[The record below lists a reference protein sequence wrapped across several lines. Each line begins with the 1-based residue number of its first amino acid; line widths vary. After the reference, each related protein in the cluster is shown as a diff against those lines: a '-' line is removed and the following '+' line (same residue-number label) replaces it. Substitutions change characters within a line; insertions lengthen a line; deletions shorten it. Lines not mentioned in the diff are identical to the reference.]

1 MKKVLNLVLS
11 FTFFL
16 LVNAEVMAK
25 TIEQH
30 EIAEGFGA
38 NKELAI
44 RDALSKAVG
53 QASGISISTDSK
65 MITTAVQGQAE
76 VDGNRVSDSSISV
89 AQSSASRVTSEGNIK
104 SYKILNTKK
113 EDGLFVVKVS
123 AIVYKFQASAS
134 SSRKRIALMPPKI
147 HQRQYELYKTY
158 PAEKVS
164 DLLANAV
171 ERYLVQSR
179 KFAVLTRSD
188 LSAMSA
194 EIALIS
200 SDATPAVEKAKLGQL
215 LGSDFILLPELVK
228 AEAKYFEKRIQVTG
242 QLKSW
247 IEGEVTV
254 LLRVISSATG
264 EIKFSEKY
272 SAPASDFSNAENA
285 IGFVASE
292 GVKDLVQRI
301 YPIRVVDVSGDQ
313 IVLNAGG
320 NSLREGMIFDVFKEG
335 KKIVDP
341 YTGESLG
348 KTEIKVGEV
357 QVTRVDSKVTYA
369 RHINGAQILSG
380 QVLRESVRVNK
391 PKEVEI
397 KRVETGFK
405 APWD

>member
-1 MKKVLNLVLS
+1 MNKVINLVFS
-11 FTFFL
+11 FSFFL
-16 LVNAEVMAK
+16 LVNTGAIAK
-25 TIEQH
+25 TIEQQ

-38 NKELAI
+38 NQELAI

-76 VDGNRVSDSSISV
+76 VDGKRVDGSSISV
-89 AQSSASRVTSEGNIK
+89 AQSNASRVTSEGNIK
-104 SYKILNTKK
+104 SYEILNIRK

-134 SSRKRIALMPPKI
+134 SSRKRIALMPAKL
-147 HQRQYELYKTY
+147 HQMQYELYRTY

-194 EIALIS
+194 EIALIR
-200 SDATPAVEKAKLGQL
+200 SDATPTVEKAKLGQV

-242 QLKSW
+242 QQKSW
-247 IEGEVTV
+247 IEGEITV
-254 LLRVISSATG
+254 LIRVISLATG

-301 YPIRVVDVSGDQ
+301 YPIRVVNVNGDEV
-313 IVLNAGG
+313 VLNAGG
-320 NSLREGMIFDVFKEG
+320 NSLREGMIFNVFKEG

-369 RHINGAQILSG
+369 KHINGAQIFSG
-380 QVLRESVRVNK
+380 QVLRERASVNR
-391 PKEVEI
+391 PKKIEV
-397 KRVETGFK
+397 KRSETGFK